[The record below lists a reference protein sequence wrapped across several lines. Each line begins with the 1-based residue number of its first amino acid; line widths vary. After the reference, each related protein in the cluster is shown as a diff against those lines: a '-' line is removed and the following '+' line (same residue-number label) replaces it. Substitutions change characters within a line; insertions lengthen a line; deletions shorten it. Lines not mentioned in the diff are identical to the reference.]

1 MMKKTS
7 KMVKIIKLT
16 VLTIILLLLI
26 KIPTIKYT
34 KENSGEIDGY
44 ISLEVNKSWDELVYI
59 EEGKEKLEAYIQE
72 QRLDNIKDNALILYG
87 NVPWNELSEYKDG
100 DPTFSKIKIYGE
112 FTNKV
117 NEENILYF
125 SVSKWELIER
135 NVNLSSSYIWKKIEL
150 PYYIILIADIY
161 FIISSVRG
169 LIGYKITNIKW

>member
-7 KMVKIIKLT
+7 KMVKIIKLSALMIT
-16 VLTIILLLLI
+16 LLLLI
-26 KIPTIKYT
+26 KVPTIKYT

-59 EEGKEKLEAYIQE
+59 EEGKEKLGDYIQE

-87 NVPWNELSEYKDG
+87 NLPWNELSEYKDG
-100 DPTFSKIKIYGE
+100 DSTFSKIKIYGE

-135 NVNLSSSYIWKKIEL
+135 NVNLSSSYIWKKIGL
-150 PYYIILIADIY
+150 PYYMILTSDIY
-161 FIISSVRG
+161 FIISSLRR
-169 LIGYKITNIKW
+169 LIGYKITNIK

>member
-7 KMVKIIKLT
+7 KMVKIIKLSALMIT
-16 VLTIILLLLI
+16 LLLLI
-26 KIPTIKYT
+26 KVPTIKYT

-59 EEGKEKLEAYIQE
+59 EEGKEKLGDYIQE

-87 NVPWNELSEYKDG
+87 NLPWNELSEYKDG
-100 DPTFSKIKIYGE
+100 DSTFSKIKIYGE

-135 NVNLSSSYIWKKIEL
+135 NVNLSSSYIWKKIGL
-150 PYYIILIADIY
+150 PYYMILIADIY
-161 FIISSVRG
+161 FIISSLRR
-169 LIGYKITNIKW
+169 LIGYKITNIK